1 MKNISFNTLDNEES
15 NQLKKIKVIFQNK
28 EFELG
33 NKEYPVYQI
42 YQKSYDN
49 NKLNKDIQK
58 TQINRSNMKY
68 KMKKKYSFNTFV
80 GENLSP
86 NIQFNNILK
95 RIPKSKKRTEPRD
108 SISKKIIKKFSIQ
121 EKKEK
126 QINNIT
132 INQEI
137 KEKQINK
144 LSIKQERKD
153 KKIYSARIKSAGR
166 EIPRNKS
173 FKKDILFEKRK
184 SSSNIYITKGS
195 YSELIDIPQSEYDLY
210 AGKQLFLLG
219 KGMKP
224 GEYKFRGGKILMEEK
239 TNEEQKIILNEEEIF
254 KEINKRKNH
263 QKKQKIT
270 KYEILDKFYATTEFD
285 GKPIT
290 KDIKKEQK
298 KMECEQENIKENLM
312 ISQKKNYRYNSF
324 NSHYEGIEN
333 KKDNEEWKSIR
344 MYKYNKNTE
353 NCRYENDNSIILPKD
368 NYSKYLLELINQIRI
383 DPQSYIQVI
392 EEAKKKITKNKYDE
406 RLIYNGKI
414 KIALNEGGIS
424 AFDNAIN
431 YLKNIK
437 PMEKLLFN
445 ELIVIPS
452 PKNENDIRD
461 KNYMKYK
468 VEELVN
474 KGFIIKSLW
483 RDVIKDPESSF
494 LLMIVDDNGSQS
506 GMRRND
512 ILNPN
517 MKYIGISSNEI
528 NGYFVGFVTMG

>member
-28 EFELG
+28 ELELG

-290 KDIKKEQK
+290 KIKKEQK